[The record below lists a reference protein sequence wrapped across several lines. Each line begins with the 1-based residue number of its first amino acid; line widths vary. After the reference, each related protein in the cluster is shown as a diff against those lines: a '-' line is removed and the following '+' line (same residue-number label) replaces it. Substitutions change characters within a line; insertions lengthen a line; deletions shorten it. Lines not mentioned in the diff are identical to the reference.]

1 MCNLSY
7 TYNYFKTSIWII
19 YLSKTEVRFFGSQ
32 EFTLQKTPLHLPETK
47 LGVHCDRK
55 PDVTPIIAQQP
66 RFKRLSAA
74 EQEPGHEGEN
84 RLSQR
89 PTNAHRPPMQ
99 QKTRT
104 ENGNPPRP
112 RKGMPKADSRQGRS
126 PSGRVFR
133 LRKEAQTTHPSSI
146 KGLEERRSYAKR
158 PKQAGKRLKIGGKS
172 VRSR

>member
-1 MCNLSY
+1 MCNLSCI
-7 TYNYFKTSIWII
+7 YNYSKAYLWII
-19 YLSKTEVRFFGSQ
+19 YLPKTKAQILGSQ

-47 LGVHCDRK
+47 REVHCDRK

-74 EQEPGHEGEN
+74 EQEPSHEGEN
-84 RLSQR
+84 YLPQR
-89 PTNAHRPPMQ
+89 PTNAHRLPMQ

-104 ENGNPPRP
+104 ENDNPPRP
-112 RKGMPKADSRQGRS
+112 RKGMPKADSRRGHP
-126 PSGRVFR
+126 PSARVFR
-133 LRKEAQTTHPSSI
+133 LRKETQTTHLSFI

>member
-1 MCNLSY
+1 MCNLSCI
-7 TYNYFKTSIWII
+7 YNYSKAYLWII
-19 YLSKTEVRFFGSQ
+19 YLPKTKAQILGSQ
-32 EFTLQKTPLHLPETK
+32 KFTLQKTPLHLPETK
-47 LGVHCDRK
+47 REGHCDRK

-66 RFKRLSAA
+66 RLKQQSAA
-74 EQEPGHEGEN
+74 EQKPSHEGEN
-84 RLSQR
+84 RLPQQ

-104 ENGNPPRP
+104 ENDNPPRP
-112 RKGMPKADSRQGRS
+112 RKGMLKADSRRERP

-133 LRKEAQTTHPSSI
+133 LRKETQMAHLSSI

-158 PKQAGKRLKIGGKS
+158 PRQAGKRLKIGGKS

>member
-47 LGVHCDRK
+47 REAHCDRR

-66 RFKRLSAA
+66 RLKRLSAA

-84 RLSQR
+84 CLPQR

-104 ENGNPPRP
+104 ENDNPPRP
-112 RKGMPKADSRQGRS
+112 RKGMPKADSRRGRP

-133 LRKEAQTTHPSSI
+133 LRKETQTAHLSSI

-158 PKQAGKRLKIGGKS
+158 PRQAGKRLKIGGKS
-172 VRSR
+172 VQSR

>member
-1 MCNLSY
+1 MCNLSCI
-7 TYNYFKTSIWII
+7 YNYSKAHLWII
-19 YLSKTEVRFFGSQ
+19 YLPKTKAQIFGRQ
-32 EFTLQKTPLHLPETK
+32 KFTLQKTLLHLPETK
-47 LGVHCDRK
+47 LGVHCDRR

-66 RFKRLSAA
+66 RLKRLSAA

-112 RKGMPKADSRQGRS
+112 RKGMPKADSRRGHP
-126 PSGRVFR
+126 PSGRVFH
-133 LRKEAQTTHPSSI
+133 LHKETQTTHPSSI

-158 PKQAGKRLKIGGKS
+158 PRQAGKRLKIGGKS